1 MRALATFIV
10 GAAILVPVASAAAA
24 LPAVTAGIDQTPV
37 SGGYGEVRELSM
49 TLHFTTADSAVNAHV
64 GVGGPRSVFP
74 GTPLTAMRAY
84 GGPTEDTGAL
94 NEIDGGSGTGLTI
107 GCSETSAL
115 RERQFTETA
124 GETTHFKMPA
134 HSTGTLRYALSVP
147 AWFRPFAGKPIRPSV
162 TLMPDSHG
170 QPSRDTSKAVEVR
183 TPSVNFANPVEVNRL
198 RLYGGGAIEITRNTV
213 RLLAGRMEGAD
224 AIGSR
229 VALVAVSGNPR
240 SPHKRTIASTE
251 TGAAG
256 SFAFSLSSED
266 FPRNTLEVYARGP
279 VAAAGKTPVTSC
291 ARSVAVS
298 NKT

>member
-1 MRALATFIV
+1 
-10 GAAILVPVASAAAA
+10 
-24 LPAVTAGIDQTPV
+24 
-37 SGGYGEVRELSM
+37 
-49 TLHFTTADSAVNAHV
+49 
-64 GVGGPRSVFP
+64 
-74 GTPLTAMRAY
+74 
-84 GGPTEDTGAL
+84 
-94 NEIDGGSGTGLTI
+94 
-107 GCSETSAL
+107 
-115 RERQFTETA
+115 
-124 GETTHFKMPA
+124 
-134 HSTGTLRYALSVP
+134 
-147 AWFRPFAGKPIRPSV
+147 
-162 TLMPDSHG
+162 
-170 QPSRDTSKAVEVR
+170 
-183 TPSVNFANPVEVNRL
+183 
-198 RLYGGGAIEITRNTV
+198 
-213 RLLAGRMEGAD
+213 MEGAD